1 MASAIAPFLQDVPSA
16 TGWKLGAVPLAPQ
29 TANCLPSELQIMVPG
44 EVQVLPEAPEEEP
57 EDPEEDPEFE
67 SVDGE
72 DAPAAAGEAA
82 TDGAAAAGEAAEGA
96 AAAGEATEG
105 AAEAPADD
113 PPLGEAA

>member
-16 TGWKLGAVPLAPQ
+16 TGWKLGAVPLVPQ

-57 EDPEEDPEFE
+57 EDPEEDPEVE

-72 DAPAAAGEAA
+72 DAPAAAGEA
-82 TDGAAAAGEAAEGA
+82 TEGA
-96 AAAGEATEG
+96 AAAGEATT
-105 AAEAPADD
+105 EAPADD
-113 PPLGEAA
+113 PLLGEAA